1 MLFNS
6 KSINQALVRYK
17 YLKFFTEQ
25 ESKIVHSIKKELV
38 EIAQL
43 KDELNKTLDRQKN
56 TLRMKEQEEEKYLA
70 SRDNKNILLHKLK
83 WNQKN
88 LSAKLK
94 EEGIQATVRIVKGD
108 AAHEILEYA
117 SQNNIDLII
126 MTTHGSSAMVRWFLG
141 SVADKVLRHSS
152 SAVLLVSPHGTRDN
166 R

>member
-1 MLFNS
+1 MYKKILVPLDGSAFSEFSLDHVKTIARGCGVEEVILFRVIVPIPEFVAFANNLYES
-6 KSINQALVRYK
+6 AEQRAVSEAKK
-17 YLKFFTEQ
+17 YLEW
-25 ESKIVHSIKKELV
+25 V
-38 EIAQL
+38 
-43 KDELNKTLDRQKN
+43 
-56 TLRMKEQEEEKYLA
+56 
-70 SRDNKNILLHKLK
+70 
-83 WNQKN
+83 
-88 LSAKLK
+88 SAKLK
-94 EEGIQATVRIVKGD
+94 EEGIQAIVRIVKGD